1 MTRSIIST
9 TNAPAAIGPYSQ
21 AVKIGAF
28 VFTSGQL
35 GMDPASGALLDSI
48 EEQAH
53 QAFKNLSAILTEAGG
68 DLSDV
73 VKLTLFVTDLNDFAT
88 DNQIM
93 TQYIA
98 EPFPARSTVE
108 VAGLPKGAKFEVEAI
123 AQIAHKD

>member
-88 DNQIM
+88 VNQIM

-108 VAGLPKGAKFEVEAI
+108 VAGLPKAAKFEVEAI

>member
-35 GMDPASGALLDSI
+35 GMDPATGALPEGID
-48 EEQAH
+48 EQAH

-88 DNQIM
+88 VNQIM

>member
-9 TNAPAAIGPYSQ
+9 NQAPAAIGPYSQ

-35 GMDPASGALLDSI
+35 GMDPASGALPDGI

-68 DLSDV
+68 GLSDV
-73 VKLTLFVTDLNDFAT
+73 IKFTLFLTDLNDFAT
-88 DNQIM
+88 VNQIM
-93 TQYIA
+93 TEYVAQPY
-98 EPFPARSTVE
+98 PARSTVE
-108 VAGLPKGAKFEVEAI
+108 VSALPKGAKFEIEAI

>member
-53 QAFKNLSAILTEAGG
+53 QACKNLSAILTEAGG

-88 DNQIM
+88 VNQIM

>member
-35 GMDPASGALLDSI
+35 GMDSASGALLDSI

-88 DNQIM
+88 VNQIM

-123 AQIAHKD
+123 AHIAHKD

>member
-1 MTRSIIST
+1 M
-9 TNAPAAIGPYSQ
+9 
-21 AVKIGAF
+21 
-28 VFTSGQL
+28 
-35 GMDPASGALLDSI
+35 
-48 EEQAH
+48 
-53 QAFKNLSAILTEAGG
+53 
-68 DLSDV
+68 

-88 DNQIM
+88 VNQIM

>member
-88 DNQIM
+88 VNQIM

-108 VAGLPKGAKFEVEAI
+108 VAGLPNGAKFEVEAI

>member
-1 MTRSIIST
+1 MSKTVVSSD
-9 TNAPAAIGPYSQ
+9 NAPAAIGPYSQ

-88 DNQIM
+88 VNQIM

>member
-21 AVKIGAF
+21 AVKIGAL

-35 GMDPASGALLDSI
+35 GMDPATGKLPDSI

-68 DLSDV
+68 SLVDV
-73 VKLTLFVTDLNDFAT
+73 VKFTLFVTDLNDFAT
-88 DNQIM
+88 VNQIM
-93 TQYIA
+93 MQYISS
-98 EPFPARSTVE
+98 PYPARSTVE
-108 VAGLPKGAKFEVEAI
+108 VSALPKGAKLEIEAI
-123 AQIAHKD
+123 AQIGHKE

>member
-53 QAFKNLSAILTEAGG
+53 HAFKNLSAILTEAGG

-88 DNQIM
+88 VNQIM

>member
-88 DNQIM
+88 VNQIM
-93 TQYIA
+93 TQYFA

>member
-88 DNQIM
+88 VNQIM

>member
-53 QAFKNLSAILTEAGG
+53 HEFKNLSAILTEAGG

-88 DNQIM
+88 VNQIM

-108 VAGLPKGAKFEVEAI
+108 VAGLPKGANFEVEAI

>member
-9 TNAPAAIGPYSQ
+9 TGAPAAIGPYSQ

-35 GMDPASGALLDSI
+35 GMDPASGALPDSI
-48 EEQAH
+48 EAQAH
-53 QAFKNLSAILTEAGG
+53 QAFKNLSAILAEAGG
-68 DLSDV
+68 ALSDV
-73 VKLTLFVTDLNDFAT
+73 IKFTLFLTDLNDFAT
-88 DNQIM
+88 VNQIM

>member
-68 DLSDV
+68 GDPLGLRAACDRIGAGG
-73 VKLTLFVTDLNDFAT
+73 LA
-88 DNQIM
+88 
-93 TQYIA
+93 
-98 EPFPARSTVE
+98 ARRR
-108 VAGLPKGAKFEVEAI
+108 A
-123 AQIAHKD
+123 